1 MKVSHFLLGAVTGA
15 AVGAA
20 TVLFNTPNS
29 GEQLRNNLKQSANTL
44 KHQLSDVKKESGN
57 VRHSI
62 TLLSIELKN
71 NIPVIINDFRNSLSH
86 FQKEIEPNVIQLKT
100 EIEHLSDSMAEIE
113 KNLNNFNKKDKNT
126 SVPK

>member
-15 AVGAA
+15 AIGAA
-20 TVLFNTPNS
+20 TVLINTPNS
-29 GEQLRNNLKQSANTL
+29 GEQLRNSLKQSANNL